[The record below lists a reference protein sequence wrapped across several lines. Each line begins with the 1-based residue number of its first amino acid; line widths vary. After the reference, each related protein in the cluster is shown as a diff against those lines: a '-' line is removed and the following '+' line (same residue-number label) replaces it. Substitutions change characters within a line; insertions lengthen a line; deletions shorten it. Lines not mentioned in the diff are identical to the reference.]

1 MMEIRKLGNGLYK
14 EFNGFNGW
22 ILNKETA
29 LPSPYGELRFLI
41 SGIRLRIV
49 ARLF

>member
-1 MMEIRKLGNGLYK
+1 MGKRKLSNALYK
-14 EFNGFNGW
+14 GFNGFNGW
-22 ILNKETA
+22 ILNKDTA
-29 LPSPYGELRFLI
+29 MPCPYEELRFLI

>member
-1 MMEIRKLGNGLYK
+1 MMGRRKLGNALYK
-14 EFNGFNGW
+14 GFNGFNGW
-22 ILNKETA
+22 ILNKDTA
-29 LPSPYGELRFLI
+29 LPCPYEELRFLI

>member
-1 MMEIRKLGNGLYK
+1 MIERRKLGNGLYK
-14 EFNGFNGW
+14 GFNGFNGW
-22 ILNKETA
+22 ILNKDRA
-29 LPSPYGELRFLI
+29 MPCPYGELRFLI